1 MRRRDFLALFGCLSV
16 AWPLSARAQ
25 QPAMAVVG
33 FLRSTTADGSKHLV
47 AAFLEGLKETGF
59 VDGENVKIEYRW
71 ADNQNDRLPAL
82 AADLVRLRVNVIAA
96 LTTPAGLAA
105 KAATSTIP
113 IVVTVGGDPV
123 KFGLVASLNRPG
135 GNVTGVSFLV
145 NILGEKR
152 LELLREMIPSA
163 EVIGFL
169 VNPTTPLAE
178 TDTRG
183 LQAAAD
189 TLGLKLIVAAA
200 NTERDIEAAFGTLT
214 RHQAGGLVIFADP
227 FFLSR
232 REQIVD
238 LAARFSL
245 PAIYPGREFAEAGGL
260 MSYGT
265 SQVDAYRQTAIYVG
279 RILKGEKPADLPV
292 VQSTKFEFVI
302 NLKTAKRLGLSL
314 RPTLLATADEVIE

>member
-1 MRRRDFLALFGCLSV
+1 MKRRELLALLGSSAIWSL
-16 AWPLSARAQ
+16 AARAQ
-25 QPAMAVVG
+25 QGAVPVIG
-33 FLRSTTADGSKHLV
+33 FLRSTTADGSRELV

-59 VDGENVKIEYRW
+59 VDEQNVKIEYRW
-71 ADNQNDRLPAL
+71 AENQNDRLPAL

-96 LTTPAGLAA
+96 HTTPAGLAA

-113 IVVTVGGDPV
+113 IVFTVGGDPV

-145 NILGEKR
+145 NNLGEKQ
-152 LELLREMIPSA
+152 LGLLREAVRSA
-163 EVIGFL
+163 DVIGFL
-169 VNPTTPLAE
+169 VDPMTPLAE
-178 TDTRG
+178 SGTRD
-183 LQAAAD
+183 LQKAAD
-189 TLGLKLIVAAA
+189 TLGLKLIVATAD
-200 NTERDIEAAFGTLT
+200 TERDIDAAFGTL
-214 RHQAGGLVIFADP
+214 AGQRASGLVVFPDP

-232 REQIVD
+232 REQIVG

-245 PAIYPGREFAEAGGL
+245 PAIYPGRVFAEAGGL

-265 SQVDAYRQTAIYVG
+265 SQVDAYRQAATYVG

-292 VQSTKFEFVI
+292 VQSTRFEFVI
-302 NLKTAKRLGLSL
+302 NLKTAKVLGLTL